1 MAADRGTRWTV
12 RAGLLGGVVAIYL
25 CLVGLVGTLTSYVVG
40 KISVGRVF
48 LAMPAV
54 LVGYIVARPGVTA
67 GAVRRLSVRR
77 GVAVGALAGGTA
89 GVVLAAGVGVVN
101 LIGQDTVRSVFASVS
116 PQLINLLTFGQSA
129 VVGALALIGLGV
141 ALGAIGGGVSA
152 APDDVKRPTIVA
164 SATVVTI
171 GLLRNIV
178 HPALAQLGLRD
189 DWLYSRIT
197 LGLTWL
203 GAILM
208 FVVTYAVVAFWRA
221 RRTVVVARA
230 RRVAGTEARLR
241 AGVLAV
247 VALILIALPFL
258 VGSIVTQILGT
269 VGIYIL
275 MGLGL
280 NIVVGYAGL
289 LDLGY
294 VAFFAVGAY
303 TTAVLTG
310 GLRITTVGLAP
321 PTFSLHLSFFVAVPI
336 VVTIAAIVGLLI
348 GAPVLRLRGDYLAIV
363 TLGFGEI
370 ARILFSS
377 DWLKGLFGGTQGMS
391 GVPAAPIGN
400 LQFRNAQPFYFLVL
414 GFCLVAVYFSWRLS
428 DSRVGRAWNAMRED
442 EQVAEAVGVS
452 TVRYKL
458 LAFAMGGAVGSLG
471 GALFAIQIGS
481 LNDASFT
488 LLVSI
493 TALAVVILGGMGS
506 IPGVVVGALVL
517 IGIPGVLSEFAQYR
531 LLLYGAVLMA
541 IMILRPQGLI
551 PNVRRSRELEEEE
564 RAQDKWAGEVSGDEL
579 AAPPVTPLG
588 EGAG

>member
-1 MAADRGTRWTV
+1 MGAGRGTRWTI
-12 RAGLLGGVVAIYL
+12 RAGLLAGVVAIYL
-25 CLVGLVGTLTSYVVG
+25 CLVGLVGTLSSYVVG
-40 KISVGRVF
+40 RISVGRVF
-48 LAMPAV
+48 LAFPAL
-54 LVGYIVARPGVTA
+54 LVGYIVARPGVTS
-67 GAVRRLSVRR
+67 GEVRRLPIRA

-89 GVVLAAGVGVVN
+89 GVVLAAGVGVVD
-101 LIGQDTVRSVFASVS
+101 LVGQDTARSVFVAVS
-116 PQLINLLTFGQSA
+116 PQLMNALAFGRSG
-129 VVGALALIGLGV
+129 VVGTLILVLVGV

-152 APDDVKRPTIVA
+152 APDDVRKPTIIA
-164 SATVVTI
+164 GATALTL
-171 GLLRNIV
+171 GLLRTIV
-178 HPALAQLGLRD
+178 HPALAQLGISD
-189 DWLYSRIT
+189 DWLYSPIT

-203 GAILM
+203 GAILV
-208 FVVTYAVVAFWRA
+208 FVVTYAATAFWRA

-241 AGVLAV
+241 VGVLAV
-247 VALILIALPFL
+247 IALVLIVLPFL
-258 VGSIVTQILGT
+258 VGSIVTQILGS

-310 GLRITTVGLAP
+310 GLRITTVGLVP
-321 PTFSLHLSFFVAVPI
+321 PTLSLHLSFFVAVPI
-336 VVTIAAIVGLLI
+336 VVTVAAIVGLLI

-370 ARILFSS
+370 ARILFTS
-377 DWLKGLFGGTQGMS
+377 DWLKGIFGGTQGMS
-391 GVPAAPIGN
+391 GIPAAPIGD
-400 LQFRNAQPFYFLVL
+400 LQFRNSQPFYFLVL
-414 GFCLVAVYFSWRLS
+414 GFCLVAVYFSWRLA

-471 GALFAIQIGS
+471 GALFAIQVGS

-488 LLVSI
+488 ILVSI

-551 PNVRRSRELEEEE
+551 PNIRRSRELEEEE
-564 RAQDKWAGEVSGDEL
+564 RAQDKWAGEVSAAEH

>member
-1 MAADRGTRWTV
+1 M
-12 RAGLLGGVVAIYL
+12 
-25 CLVGLVGTLTSYVVG
+25 
-40 KISVGRVF
+40 KI
-48 LAMPAV
+48 
-54 LVGYIVARPGVTA
+54 
-67 GAVRRLSVRR
+67 
-77 GVAVGALAGGTA
+77 
-89 GVVLAAGVGVVN
+89 
-101 LIGQDTVRSVFASVS
+101 
-116 PQLINLLTFGQSA
+116 LTFGRSA
-129 VVGALALIGLGV
+129 VVGALALILLGAV
-141 ALGAIGGGVSA
+141 LGAIGGGVSA
-152 APDDVKRPTIVA
+152 SPDDVRKPTIVA
-164 SATVVTI
+164 SATTVTI
-171 GLLRNIV
+171 GILRTIV

-189 DWLYSRIT
+189 DWLYSPIT

-203 GAILM
+203 GAIAV
-208 FVVTYAVVAFWRA
+208 FVVTYAATAFWRA

-230 RRVAGTEARLR
+230 RHLAGTEARLR
-241 AGVLAV
+241 IGVLAV
-247 VALILIALPFL
+247 IALVLIALPFL

-310 GLRITTVGLAP
+310 GLRITTVGLVP
-321 PTFSLHLSFFVAVPI
+321 PAFSLHLSFFVAVPI
-336 VVTIAAIVGLLI
+336 VVTVAAIVGLLI

-377 DWLKGLFGGTQGMS
+377 DWLKGVFGGTQGMS
-391 GVPAAPIGN
+391 GIPAAPVGS
-400 LQFRNAQPFYFLVL
+400 LQFRNAQPFYFLVM
-414 GFCLVAVYFSWRLS
+414 GFCLVAVYFSWRLA

-471 GALFAIQIGS
+471 GALFAIQVGS

-488 LLVSI
+488 ILVSI

-564 RAQDKWAGEVSGDEL
+564 RAQDKWAEEVSGDEL
-579 AAPPVTPLG
+579 VAPPVTPLG

>member
-1 MAADRGTRWTV
+1 MDAGRGVRWTV
-12 RAGLLGGVVAIYL
+12 RAGLLAGIVAVYL
-25 CLVGLVGTLTSYVVG
+25 CLVGLVGTLTTFVVG
-40 KISVGRVF
+40 RISVGRVF
-48 LAMPAV
+48 LALPPL
-54 LVGYIVARPGVTA
+54 LVGYLVARPVMTSG
-67 GAVRRLSVRR
+67 SVRSLPVR
-77 GVAVGALAGGTA
+77 SGVAVGALAGGTA
-89 GVVLAAGVGVVN
+89 GVVLAVGVGVVN
-101 LIGQDTVRSVFASVS
+101 LIGQATVRSVFTAVS
-116 PQLINLLTFGQSA
+116 PQLMNILTFGQSA
-129 VVGALALIGLGV
+129 VVGALALVALG
-141 ALGAIGGGVSA
+141 AGLGAIGGGVSA
-152 APDDVKRPTIVA
+152 APDVVKRPTIVA
-164 SATVVTI
+164 SATVVTL
-171 GLLRNIV
+171 GLLRTIV

-189 DWLYSRIT
+189 DWLYSPIT

-203 GAILM
+203 GAIVM
-208 FVVTYAVVAFWRA
+208 FVVTYAATAFWRA
-221 RRTVVVARA
+221 RRTVLVARA
-230 RRVAGTEARLR
+230 RRVAGTETRLR
-241 AGVLAV
+241 VGVLAV
-247 VALILIALPFL
+247 VALALIALPLL
-258 VGSIVTQILGT
+258 VGSIVTQILGS

-310 GLRITTVGLAP
+310 GLRITTVGLVP
-321 PTFSLHLSFFVAVPI
+321 PDFSLHLSFFVAVPI
-336 VVTIAAIVGLLI
+336 VVTAAAIVGLLI

-370 ARILFSS
+370 ARILFTS

-391 GVPAAPIGN
+391 GIPAAPVGN
-400 LQFRNAQPFYFLVL
+400 LQFRNPQPFYFLVL

-471 GALFAIQIGS
+471 GALFAIQVGA

-488 LLVSI
+488 ILVSI

-551 PNVRRSRELEEEE
+551 PNIRRSRELEDEE
-564 RAQDKWAGEVSGDEL
+564 RAQDKWAGEVSADEH
-579 AAPPVTPLG
+579 AAPPITPLG

>member
-1 MAADRGTRWTV
+1 MDAGRGARWTV
-12 RAGLLGGVVAIYL
+12 RAGLLAGVVAIYL
-25 CLVGLVGTLTSYVVG
+25 CLVGLVGTLTTFVVG
-40 KISVGRVF
+40 RISVGRVF
-48 LAMPAV
+48 LALPAV
-54 LVGYIVARPGVTA
+54 LVGYLVARPVTTS
-67 GAVRRLSVRR
+67 GMVRRLSVRS
-77 GVAVGALAGGTA
+77 GVTVGTLAGGTA

-101 LIGQDTVRSVFASVS
+101 LIGQATVRSVFIAVS
-116 PQLINLLTFGQSA
+116 PQLMNILTFGQSA
-129 VVGALALIGLGV
+129 LVGAVALIVLG
-141 ALGAIGGGVSA
+141 AGLGAIGGGVSA

-164 SATVVTI
+164 SATVVTL
-171 GLLRNIV
+171 GLLRTIV

-189 DWLYSRIT
+189 DWLYSPIT

-203 GAILM
+203 GAIVM
-208 FVVTYAVVAFWRA
+208 FVVTYAAAAFWRS
-221 RRTVVVARA
+221 RRTVLVARA

-241 AGVLAV
+241 VGVLAV
-247 VALILIALPFL
+247 VALALIALPLL
-258 VGSIVTQILGT
+258 VGSIVTQILGS

-310 GLRITTVGLAP
+310 GLRITTVGLVP
-321 PTFSLHLSFFVAVPI
+321 PDFSLHLSFFVAVPI
-336 VVTIAAIVGLLI
+336 VVTVAAIVGLLI

-370 ARILFSS
+370 ARILFTS
-377 DWLKGLFGGTQGMS
+377 DWLKGIFGGTQGMS
-391 GVPAAPIGN
+391 GIPAAPVGDV
-400 LQFRNAQPFYFLVL
+400 QFRNPQPFYFLVL
-414 GFCLVAVYFSWRLS
+414 GFCLVAVYFSWRLA

-471 GALFAIQIGS
+471 GALFAVQVGA

-488 LLVSI
+488 ILVSI

-551 PNVRRSRELEEEE
+551 PNIRRSRELEDEE
-564 RAQDKWAGEVSGDEL
+564 RAQDKWAGEVSADEH
-579 AAPPVTPLG
+579 AAPPITPIG

>member
-1 MAADRGTRWTV
+1 MGAGRGARWTV
-12 RAGLLGGVVAIYL
+12 RAGLLAGIVAIYL
-25 CLVGLVGTLTSYVVG
+25 CLVGLVGTLTTFVVG
-40 KISVGRVF
+40 RISVGRVF
-48 LAMPAV
+48 LALPPV
-54 LVGYIVARPGVTA
+54 LVGYLVARPAMTSGI
-67 GAVRRLSVRR
+67 VRRLPVRA
-77 GVAVGALAGGTA
+77 GVAVGALAGGTV
-89 GVVLAAGVGVVN
+89 GVVLAAGVGMVN
-101 LIGQDTVRSVFASVS
+101 LIGQATVRSVFIAVS
-116 PQLINLLTFGQSA
+116 PQLMNILTFGQSA
-129 VVGALALIGLGV
+129 VVGALALVVLG
-141 ALGAIGGGVSA
+141 AGLGAIGGGVSA

-164 SATVVTI
+164 SATVVTL
-171 GLLRNIV
+171 GLLRTIV

-189 DWLYSRIT
+189 DWLYSPIT

-203 GAILM
+203 GAIVT
-208 FVVTYAVVAFWRA
+208 FVVTYAATASWRA
-221 RRTVVVARA
+221 RRTVLVARA

-241 AGVLAV
+241 VGVLAV
-247 VALILIALPFL
+247 IALVLIALPFL
-258 VGSIVTQILGT
+258 VGSIVTQILGS
-269 VGIYIL
+269 VGIYVL

-310 GLRITTVGLAP
+310 GLRITTVGLVP
-321 PTFSLHLSFFVAVPI
+321 PAFSFHLSFFVAVPI
-336 VVTIAAIVGLLI
+336 VVTVAAIVGLLI

-377 DWLKGLFGGTQGMS
+377 DWLKGVFGGTQGMS
-391 GVPAAPIGN
+391 GIPAAPVGS

-414 GFCLVAVYFSWRLS
+414 GFCLLAVYFSWRLA

-471 GALFAIQIGS
+471 GALFAVQIGA

-488 LLVSI
+488 ILVSI

-551 PNVRRSRELEEEE
+551 PNIRRSRELEEEE
-564 RAQDKWAGEVSGDEL
+564 RAQDKWAEEVSADDL
-579 AAPPVTPLG
+579 APPPVTPLG